1 MFKSE
6 ENTMVKPRRQHDE
19 LRAEIIA
26 FAEAVIRSEGV
37 GGLNARDLASYAN
50 VSVGTLYNL
59 FGHLDGLIRA
69 VNLKNMESLKIAL
82 MTALSTSAPALEERL
97 TAMALAYLAF
107 AKSDPRRWEAM
118 FHTRLK
124 TPGGPE
130 NLDAKND
137 LFALLQDTVGKG
149 EDPKALLALWAAIHG
164 VAELA
169 VTERMAG
176 MESEDA
182 EGYARLI
189 VRAGLRGMQ
198 ALRDAGEI

>member
-1 MFKSE
+1 
-6 ENTMVKPRRQHDE
+6 MVKPRRQHDE

-26 FAEAVIRSEGV
+26 FAEAIIKSEGV

-59 FGHLDGLIRA
+59 FGHLDGVVRA
-69 VNLKNMESLKIAL
+69 VNFENMQSLKVTL
-82 MTALSTSAPALEERL
+82 MTALSSSAPTLEDRL
-97 TAMALAYLAF
+97 ITMALAYLEF
-107 AKSDPRRWEAM
+107 AKADPRRWEAM
-118 FHTRLK
+118 FHYRLK
-124 TPGGPE
+124 TPGEPE
-130 NLDAKND
+130 HLEAKND
-137 LFALLQDTVGKG
+137 LFALLKDTVGQD
-149 EDPKALLALWAAIHG
+149 EDPKALLALWAAVHG

-189 VRAGLRGMQ
+189 VRAGLRGIHAMR
-198 ALRDAGEI
+198 AAGEI